1 MAKDGIGADYAG
13 AYGEMRPG
21 NGLRAARMSL
31 LVMTISVAFRVLSRN
46 RMRSALTMLGIIIG
60 VGAVIAMVSIG
71 EGAKATVK
79 AQLASF
85 GTNVVMILP
94 GATTTTGVRSGY
106 GGSITLTLADMV
118 ELGRLPHVAETS
130 WTKRDAMQVVYENK
144 NWFTTI
150 AAVTPAYMVIRNW
163 SIAKGAFYTQNDE
176 DTGARV
182 AVLGKTVMDKLF
194 EPGEDPIGTTIRLK
208 GISIQVVGTLAPKGF
223 DTRGSDQ
230 DDIIFIPF
238 STGEHKVIGTKFLG
252 SINAGFLSADALENM
267 DQVTT
272 DAKQLLRLRH
282 KLRPDQEDDFTVR
295 NQMDIAKVQEGTA
308 DSMTMMLLAIASISL
323 LVGGIG
329 IMNILLVSVT
339 ERTREIG
346 IRMAVGAKRWHILLQ
361 FLVEAMILSAM
372 GGFIGV
378 VIGVVGAQTAS
389 RLAGWPT
396 IVSPESLV
404 VAFGFSALVGVF
416 FGLYPANKAS
426 RLNPI
431 EALRYE

>member
-1 MAKDGIGADYAG
+1 
-13 AYGEMRPG
+13 
-21 NGLRAARMSL
+21 
-31 LVMTISVAFRVLSRN
+31 MTMSVAFRVLSRH

-71 EGAKATVK
+71 QGAKAAVQ

-106 GGSITLTLADMV
+106 GGAITLTVSDMV
-118 ELGRLPHVAETS
+118 ELGKLPNVAETS
-130 WTKRDAMQVVYENK
+130 WTKREAMQAVHENK
-144 NWFTTI
+144 NWFTTVS
-150 AAVTPAYMVIRNW
+150 AVTPAYMTIRNW
-163 SIAKGAFYTQNDE
+163 SIANGDFYTQNDE
-176 DTGARV
+176 DTAAKV
-182 AVLGKTVMDKLF
+182 VVVGKTVVDKLF
-194 EPGEDPIGTTIRLK
+194 DPGEDPIGATIRLK
-208 GISIQVVGTLAPKGF
+208 NIAFQIVGTLAPKGF
-223 DTRGSDQ
+223 DARGSDQ
-230 DDIIFIPF
+230 DDLIFIPF
-238 STGEHKVIGTKFLG
+238 STGEHKLMGTKFLG
-252 SINAGFLSADALENM
+252 SINTGFLSADSLEDM
-267 DQVTT
+267 DQVTSDT
-272 DAKQLLRLRH
+272 KRLLRVRH

-295 NQMDIAKVQEGTA
+295 NQLDIAKVQEGTA

-361 FLVEAMILSAM
+361 FLVEAVILSAI
-372 GGFIGV
+372 GGLIG
-378 VIGVVGAQTAS
+378 IGIGIVGAQTAS
-389 RLAGWPT
+389 RFAGWPT
-396 IVSPESLV
+396 IVSPASLV
-404 VAFGFSALVGVF
+404 VAFCFSALIGVF

-431 EALRYE
+431 DALRYE